1 MPRAPATAEQRRAQA
16 MRQARWEQAHAGEF
30 ERLNLKLTPGTKA
43 KLQRMAKR
51 YGLKSITQLI
61 EAIARVTR
69 TN

>member
-1 MPRAPATAEQRRAQA
+1 